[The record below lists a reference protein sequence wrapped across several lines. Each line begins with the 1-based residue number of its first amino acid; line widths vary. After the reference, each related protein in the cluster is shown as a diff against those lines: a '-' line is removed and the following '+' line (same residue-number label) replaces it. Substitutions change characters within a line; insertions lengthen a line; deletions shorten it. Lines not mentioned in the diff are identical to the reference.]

1 MNEIKEIRYT
11 SILALVLCFLLPS
24 IGVPLAFVSLYSIK
38 TFKESKRT
46 QYFLPII
53 SIFIGLVVWISNRYL
68 DSLNSLI
75 YLFILFC
82 IIFVL
87 VEFVAHL
94 NKVKNRIAFRYI
106 SAGLSFGILSIFAL
120 IQRL

>member
-68 DSLNSLI
+68 DSLI